1 MTSATRF
8 GPDNPFDR
16 FERSELDQSIPSRFD
31 AMVER
36 HGVRTAVEWRDQ
48 SLTYRELAGRARAL
62 ALAIAAEPA
71 PTPYMALLLEDRLLQ
86 VTAILAT
93 LAAGRAFVPF
103 DPADPPER
111 SRELYGLIGATLLVT
126 EDSTA
131 AAARRLGPCVAA
143 DAGSA
148 DGSLGG
154 GDIDPDAPAYI
165 MTTSGSTGRPRGVLQ
180 THRSVLHNVMKLVNS
195 LHLGP
200 ADRVTMLGAYTF
212 AASMSDLAGT
222 LLSGATLL
230 PYDLLRD
237 GLAGLPAWFESRQP
251 TVAFFVPTTFRRA
264 APLLAGRAEN
274 LRLLK
279 LAGET
284 VTAADI
290 ELARRTFGP
299 ATVLLNSL
307 GATEIN
313 TIRQFFVPPGWSP
326 ASETIPVGYAVDDTE
341 VRIFDEAGALVPV
354 GVAGRIVIRSPFLSP
369 GSVDDDAA
377 AHATFGIDPDGTPVL
392 FTSDCGRLD
401 ADGCLEH
408 LGRLDDALKIRGRTV
423 FPLEVEGA
431 IMATGQVTEAA
442 VIADID
448 GSGEAGLAAVIVP
461 TSGALDLRELRRALA
476 DRLPQGL
483 VPGRIEVVTA
493 LPLLA
498 SGKVDRRALP
508 GVLDAAEAF
517 RRAQRTSEAR
527 HPPRDEL
534 ETFLLKAWTS
544 ALHRRS
550 LGVDDD
556 FFALG
561 GTSLEA
567 AVLMDLVERT
577 TGTKLPPTLLFEAPT
592 VALLAARIRAGPQS
606 GSPPTVLSLAGGEGL
621 PVFCFHPPDGT
632 VFCYLTLARQLSPA
646 HPVLGIQARGVDGRE
661 LPDEDVPTMARR
673 YAEEVRAVVGQG
685 PVCLLGLSGGGVL
698 AYETARLLAAQ
709 AVTVQLLVLVDTLF
723 PGAASGQ
730 AWRLR
735 MRARRAAL
743 ALRYLG
749 PRASHHLQALRAGAT
764 ARDRAGYAADKLR
777 HAGRLLVVGPPRPGL
792 RAAMRRAL
800 SRYRPG
806 PYDGPVLA
814 FRARTLA
821 VADAEGRPVD
831 AWRSVAPADFRVV
844 KIAGR
849 HAELL
854 EEPHV
859 RSVSDTLR
867 ASLVGTDRPRSGEID
882 GGAEKGD

>member
-1 MTSATRF
+1 MASTTRF
-8 GPDNPFDR
+8 GPDSPFDR
-16 FERSELDQSIPSRFD
+16 FERSEVDQSIPARFD
-31 AMVER
+31 AIVEQ
-36 HGVRTAVEWRDQ
+36 HGERTAVEWRGQ
-48 SLTYRELAGRARAL
+48 SPTYRELQGRVRAL
-62 ALAIAAEPA
+62 ALRIAAEPA
-71 PTPYMALLLEDRLLQ
+71 STPYVSLLLEDRLLQ

-93 LAAGRAFVPF
+93 LAAGRAFVPL

-111 SRELYGLIGATLLVT
+111 LRELHGLMGATLLVT

-131 AAARRLGPCVAA
+131 AVAHRLGPSIEA
-143 DAGSA
+143 DAGST
-148 DGSLGG
+148 DGPLGG
-154 GDIDPDAPAYI
+154 GDIDPDAPAYV
-165 MTTSGSTGRPRGVLQ
+165 MTTSGSTGRPRGVVQ
-180 THRSVLHNVMKLVNS
+180 THRTVLHNVMKLVNS

-200 ADRVTMLGAYTF
+200 GDRVTMLGAYTF

-230 PYDLLRD
+230 PYDMLRD
-237 GLAGLPAWFESRQP
+237 GLAGLPAWFEIRQP
-251 TVAFFVPTTFRRA
+251 TVAFFVPTIFRRA
-264 APLLAGRAEN
+264 APLLKGRGGS

-299 ATVLLNSL
+299 QTVLLNSF

-326 ASETIPVGYAVDDTE
+326 TDGTVPVGYAVDDTE
-341 VRIFDEAGALVPV
+341 VRILDETGAPVPD
-354 GVAGRIVIRSPFLSP
+354 GSAGRIAIRSLFLSP
-369 GSVDDDAA
+369 GYVDDDAA
-377 AHATFGIDPDGTPVL
+377 ARAAFGTDPDGTPIL
-392 FTSDCGRLD
+392 LTNDRGRLA

-408 LGRLDDALKIRGRTV
+408 LGRLDDALKIRGRSV
-423 FPLEVEGA
+423 FPQEVEA
-431 IMATGQVTEAA
+431 ALMATGQVAEAA
-442 VIADID
+442 VLRDID
-448 GSGEAGLAAVIVP
+448 DGGETGLVAVIVP
-461 TSGALDLRELRRALA
+461 VSGALDLRALRRALA
-476 DRLPQGL
+476 DRLPQAL
-483 VPGRIEVVTA
+483 VPGRIEVVRA

-498 SGKVDRRALP
+498 SGKVDRRAVP
-508 GVLDAAEAF
+508 GVLDAAEDL
-517 RRAQRTSEAR
+517 RRAQRPSDVIQ
-527 HPPRDEL
+527 PPRDEL
-534 ETFLLKAWTS
+534 EAFLLKAWTS
-544 ALHRRS
+544 ALDRRPV
-550 LGVDDD
+550 GVDDD
-556 FFALG
+556 FFAWG

-567 AVLMDLVERT
+567 AMLMDLIERA

-592 VALLAARIRAGPQS
+592 VELLAARIRGGPQA
-606 GSPPTVLSLAGGEGL
+606 GSPPTVLLLAGGDGV

-632 VFCYLTLARQLSPA
+632 VFCYLALARHLSPA

-661 LPDEDVPTMARR
+661 QPDSDVPAMARR
-673 YAEEVRAVVGQG
+673 YAGEVRAVAGLG

-698 AYETARLLAAQ
+698 AYETARLLAAEG
-709 AVTVQLLVLVDTLF
+709 VPVKLLVLVDTLF

-764 ARDRAGYAADKLR
+764 ARNRAGYAAEKLHR
-777 HAGRLLVVGPPRPGL
+777 AGRLLFIGPPRPGL
-792 RAAMRRAL
+792 RASLRRAL
-800 SRYRPG
+800 SGYRPS
-806 PYDGPVLA
+806 PYKGSVLA

-831 AWRSVAPADFRVV
+831 AWRTLAPADFRVIEIRG
-844 KIAGR
+844 K

-859 RSVSDTLR
+859 RSVADAVHAALAASDGNM
-867 ASLVGTDRPRSGEID
+867 AEDRN
-882 GGAEKGD
+882 